1 MTQMEIDDRGGLPRE
16 CSVLF
21 KPVSFSQMRSQVV
34 ISMKQA
40 RRRNLPTMTT
50 NFSI

>member
-1 MTQMEIDDRGGLPRE
+1 MEIDDRGGLPPE
-16 CSVLF
+16 YSILF
-21 KPVSFSQMRSQVV
+21 KPVSFAQMRSQVV

-40 RRRNLPTMTT
+40 RRKNSSTMTT